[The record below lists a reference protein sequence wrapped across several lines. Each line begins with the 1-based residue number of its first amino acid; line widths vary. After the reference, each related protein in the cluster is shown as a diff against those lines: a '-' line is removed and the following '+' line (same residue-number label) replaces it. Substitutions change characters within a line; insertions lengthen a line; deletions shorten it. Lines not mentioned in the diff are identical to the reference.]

1 MAIHSF
7 KLPRNR
13 RPFDRLTRRILDSLN
28 IDFLVTLSIT
38 QQLCPEFKW
47 IDVIA
52 TLLTAKPILVIGVSP
67 EIIGM
72 VVCYLW

>member
-1 MAIHSF
+1 MTID
-7 KLPRNR
+7 KLQRNP
-13 RPFDRLTRRILDSLN
+13 RPFDRLTRRILHSLN

-47 IDVIA
+47 IDA
-52 TLLTAKPILVIGVSP
+52 TLLTAKPILVIVVSP

>member
-1 MAIHSF
+1 MTIHIF
-7 KLPRNR
+7 KLQRN
-13 RPFDRLTRRILDSLN
+13 PLPYDRLTRRIVHSLN

-52 TLLTAKPILVIGVSP
+52 TLLTAKPILVIMVSP
-67 EIIGM
+67 QII

>member
-1 MAIHSF
+1 MTIHSF
-7 KLPRNR
+7 KLQRN
-13 RPFDRLTRRILDSLN
+13 PLPYDRLTRRIVHSLN

-52 TLLTAKPILVIGVSP
+52 TTAKPILVIGVSP
-67 EIIGM
+67 QII